1 MIPPSNSDLST
12 TYYIIN
18 LSTFQSILPI
28 NLERNTAE
36 RRGISAVTF
45 LLVVRF
51 IERFYRQPH
60 GDPESGSK
68 GFVFGDAVQLDSCGA
83 EVFKQFFLLIRK
95 GFKQFGFVLGLLVLK
110 FTIFLIV

>member
-36 RRGISAVTF
+36 RRGISTVIL
-45 LLVVRF
+45 LLVVSCVEYF
-51 IERFYRQPH
+51 CRQPH
-60 GDPESGSK
+60 GNFESGSK
-68 GFVFGDAVQLDSCGA
+68 GFALGYSVQLDFCGA
-83 EVFKQFFLLIRK
+83 ELFEQFFLLIRK
-95 GFKQFGFVLGLLVLK
+95 GFKQFDFVLGLPMLQ
-110 FTIFLIV
+110 FTVFLII